1 MSSDPVSGR
10 YVIEGE
16 IGRGASATVYR
27 AMDRALDRPVAM
39 KVISSAL
46 AADPEFTARF
56 EREAR
61 LAARLDHPNIVTVHD
76 VGVLPDGRAFIAM
89 RLLEG
94 VPLDRIISERAPLPL
109 DEVSAITRQL
119 AAALDYTHARGLIHR
134 DVKPSNAVVDV
145 SGRVTLTDFGIA
157 RALDSARVT
166 LPGLTIGTP
175 RYMSPEQVRGEDATA
190 ATDVYSLAVIAYE
203 MLSGRPPFEGQG
215 TGLMFKIV
223 HEEPAPLM
231 AYNPRVPAACVPVLA
246 RGMAKLPAD
255 RWPSAGAFADA
266 LAAAL
271 LRRESVTM
279 ISPRPA
285 VDAGATV
292 IAPVAGPTAPA
303 NPVTSSIVP
312 PAVTPGVVAAA
323 STAAPPSA
331 PAPPAMASP
340 PAPTPASHTPPP
352 SPPRPKAGGGGGKSR
367 GVLYAVVGGG
377 AAAIFLAAVAFALLK
392 SNGGDDTSS
401 GDDTGPTAT
410 TSAAGPT
417 TAGAAPTN
425 AAANTPIY
433 TPTPS
438 GKHAEITGITVSGG
452 VYVVQYTTNYPTPL
466 EGAHVHFF
474 WDTVKVSDA
483 GLPGGGP
490 WFVYYGPSPF
500 LGYKT
505 TEKPAGATKMCILVA
520 NPDHSVQQ
528 NTGNCWQLP

>member
-27 AMDRALDRPVAM
+27 AMDSALDRPVAM
-39 KVISSAL
+39 KVISGAL
-46 AADPEFTARF
+46 AADPEFTERF

-94 VPLDRIISERAPLPL
+94 VGLDRIISERAPLPV
-109 DEVSAITRQL
+109 DEVSAITKQL

-134 DVKPSNAVVDV
+134 DVKPSNVVVDV

-231 AYNPRVPAACVPVLA
+231 AYNPRLPAACVPVLN
-246 RGMAKLPAD
+246 RGMAKLPGD

-266 LAAAL
+266 LAGAL
-271 LRRESVTM
+271 VRREQVTM
-279 ISPRPA
+279 ISPRPP
-285 VDAGATV
+285 VDSGATMIAPGGLV
-292 IAPVAGPTAPA
+292 PPGPVARAPVATSSVVPAAAQPQAVAPA
-303 NPVTSSIVP
+303 PV
-312 PAVTPGVVAAA
+312 PA
-323 STAAPPSA
+323 SA
-331 PAPPAMASP
+331 PASPPPA
-340 PAPTPASHTPPP
+340 APVA
-352 SPPRPKAGGGGGKSR
+352 RAGGGGRSR

-377 AAAIFLAAVAFALLK
+377 AAAVFLGAVAFALLNK
-392 SNGGDDTSS
+392 GGGDDNTAPS
-401 GDDTGPTAT
+401 GGDSATATRVDATRAAGAPTA
-410 TSAAGPT
+410 
-417 TAGAAPTN
+417 
-425 AAANTPIY
+425 IY
-433 TPTPS
+433 TATPVYTATPA
-438 GKHAEITGITVSGG
+438 GKHAEITGITASGG
-452 VYVVQYTTNYPTPL
+452 AYVVQYTTNYQTPA
-466 EGAHVHFF
+466 EGDHVHFF
-474 WDTVKVSDA
+474 FDTVKPAAA
-483 GLPGGGP
+483 GVPGAGP
-490 WFVYYGPSPF
+490 WFVYYGPVPF
-500 LGYKT
+500 IGYKT
-505 TEKPAGATKMCILVA
+505 TDKPAGATKMCILVA

>member
-46 AADPEFTARF
+46 AADPEFTERF

-94 VPLDRIISERAPLPL
+94 VALDRIISERAPLPL
-109 DEVSAITRQL
+109 DEVSAITKQL

-231 AYNPRVPAACVPVLA
+231 AYNPRLPAACVAVLN
-246 RGMAKLPAD
+246 RGMAKLPGD

-279 ISPRPA
+279 VSPRPP
-285 VDAGATV
+285 VDSGATM
-292 IAPVAGPTAPA
+292 ISPSAPA
-303 NPVTSSIVP
+303 PATSSIVP
-312 PAVTPGVVAAA
+312 PAVTPAVAAA
-323 STAAPPSA
+323 AHA
-331 PAPPAMASP
+331 PAPPPAAPPAAVSSSPAPSAATPP
-340 PAPTPASHTPPP
+340 PAP
-352 SPPRPKAGGGGGKSR
+352 PRTKAAGGGGKSR

-377 AAAIFLAAVAFALLK
+377 AAAIFLAAVAFALLT
-392 SNGGDDTSS
+392 SDGGNDPNS
-401 GDDTGPTAT
+401 GDDGEPTAT
-410 TSAAGPT
+410 TSAANPT
-417 TAGAAPTN
+417 TGGAAPTT

-433 TPTPS
+433 TPTTT

-452 VYVVQYTTNYPTPL
+452 VYVVQYTTNYPTPID
-466 EGAHVHFF
+466 GDHVHFF
-474 WDTVKVSDA
+474 FDTVKVSDA

-505 TEKPAGATKMCILVA
+505 TDKPAAATKMCILVA
-520 NPDHSVQQ
+520 NPNHSVQQ